1 MARTSKSEA
10 QRRIDEAL
18 DEQRK
23 RKEREELLERLP
35 KDEEDEG
42 QKLTPEQQRMLNR
55 ARAFDIEP
63 HITRLQVASGFYN
76 SVFMRVTKVRC
87 TGHMM
92 RKIPTAAM
100 GVKDMN
106 IVFYWNPLF
115 FADLTR
121 KEIQGILKHEV
132 YHLILLHCTAR
143 MRENRL
149 LWNFATDLAINSLIG
164 EQHLPKSC
172 LFPGKPLCATEEAKK
187 AWTKGQLEAFTH
199 LSKTIEGFEPKLTS
213 EFYYG
218 QLQKEW
224 DDIKEFMDMEGMAGI
239 CGQFDNHDGWED
251 IPDELRDA
259 LNERVRGYVREAVR
273 QADESKSWGDMPAE
287 AQRELRRLISRQVD
301 WRSLLRQFVGNTL
314 QAGTRRTRMRR
325 NRKYG
330 ILQPGKKSDT
340 MARIMVAVD
349 ESGSVCDAA
358 LELVFAELNNL
369 SSTVEFVFVP
379 FDCTV
384 EEKFVTVWKKNIK
397 RPPVR
402 EKAGGTNFDA
412 PTEYINKQ
420 RENGGP
426 KADGL
431 IIVTDGYAPQ
441 PGPCNVRR
449 GWLIVPECPRPDF
462 MDNLQ
467 GETCMVMT
475 WPSNRTGGGR

>member
-1 MARTSKSEA
+1 MSKSDA
-10 QRRIDEAL
+10 QQRIDDAL
-18 DEQRK
+18 EEQAK
-23 RKEREELLERLP
+23 RKEREELIEKLP
-35 KDEEDEG
+35 KNADDEG

-63 HITRLQVASGFYN
+63 HITRLQVTSGFYN
-76 SVFMRVTKVRC
+76 SVFMRVHKVRC
-87 TGHMM
+87 VGHMM

-121 KEIQGILKHEV
+121 REIQGILKHEI

-164 EQHLPKSC
+164 AEHLPKSC
-172 LFPGKPLCATEEAKK
+172 LYPGKKLAASEEAKK
-187 AWTKGQLEAFTH
+187 AWTPAQLKAFEH
-199 LSKTIEGFEPKLTS
+199 LSGVIGGFDVKLTS

-224 DDIKEFMDMEGMAGI
+224 DDIKDFVDMEMAAQI
-239 CGQFDNHDGWED
+239 CGQFDGHDGWDE

-273 QADESKSWGDMPAE
+273 QADESSNGWGDMPAE

-314 QAGTRRTRMRR
+314 QAGWSRTRMRR

-330 ILQPGKKSDT
+330 ILQPGRKSDT
-340 MARIMVAVD
+340 RARVGIAVD
-349 ESGSVCDAA
+349 ESGSVIDEA
-358 LELVFAELNNL
+358 LALIFAELNNL
-369 SSTVEFVFVP
+369 CSTVEFVFIP

-384 EEKFVTVWKKNIK
+384 EEKFVTVWKKNVR
-397 RPPVR
+397 RPPKR

-412 PTEYINKQ
+412 PTAYINEQ
-420 RENGGP
+420 REKGHP
-426 KADGL
+426 KMDGI
-431 IIVTDGYAPQ
+431 IIVTDGYAPK
-441 PGPCNVRR
+441 PAGCMMRR
-449 GWLIVPECPRPDF
+449 GWLIVPDCPVPEW
-462 MDNLQ
+462 MAELQ
-467 GETCMVMT
+467 GEMCMQMT
-475 WPSNRTGGGR
+475 WPSDKMGGRS